1 VFVVDLWMP
10 ECRAGGL
17 QQPSG
22 KAPTSGRDDVTS
34 CNAAQTAYRPVQP
47 SAIQE
52 PLTGAAALAA
62 FQLTPGQALQAGALN
77 ARVCKGWPGLRFYP
91 SMSSAIAWFC
101 CMPSSASRLSVMARE
116 AALKACGAGP
126 YDRQLLQPFTLVW
139 VSAKVTGQAE
149 FVGTQIPV
157 IEIDALYRSSD
168 CLQGDTAPQC
178 VHSYLQ
184 PQKKPQ

>member
-1 VFVVDLWMP
+1 MRV
-10 ECRAGGL
+10 
-17 QQPSG
+17 
-22 KAPTSGRDDVTS
+22 
-34 CNAAQTAYRPVQP
+34 
-47 SAIQE
+47 SA
-52 PLTGAAALAA
+52 
-62 FQLTPGQALQAGALN
+62 
-77 ARVCKGWPGLRFYP
+77 GLRTID
-91 SMSSAIAWFC
+91 SVSEQRD
-101 CMPSSASRLSVMARE
+101 CMVVLYAEFSEQGFLSWPRE
-116 AALKACGAGP
+116 ASFFKACGAGT

-157 IEIDALYRSSD
+157 IEIDALYRGSD